1 MKRRRFLKGIGLAL
15 SALTVQCCA
24 ASSGEVI
31 SDTRSPNVLCS
42 EKDGTDKNRETIS
55 PNIIILLT
63 DDLGWGDLGCYGNPI
78 IKTPN
83 LDGLADSGMR
93 LTQFHSAG
101 AICSPSRASL
111 LTGKS
116 TYRLG
121 FYKLAGGKIRLEPK
135 EITIPELL
143 KQKQYA
149 TFFAGKWHMSNLK
162 AGNTPDVHGFD
173 YYLTGGLGRSGKT
186 ATTKNPTFVRNGEPV
201 EKTEGYSCDLIVD
214 EAINWIGNTTNSKQP
229 FFMEICFREPHTPVT
244 PPEEYAKRYEGK
256 EVDRLAKTLGYGGIS
271 RWNGKY
277 KGYVNE
283 SNFSQKKYYYGIV
296 EQMDAAVG
304 NLIKYL
310 KRSGL
315 FENTIVI
322 FTSDNG
328 PEYPGLG
335 YGLDPTRNRC
345 WGSPG
350 PYRGVKRRIYEGG
363 TTVPGIIC
371 WPDTIK
377 PGQICETPTSSVD
390 LLSTLC
396 KVAGVN
402 VPHQTEL
409 DGTDISLLFENP
421 KGIIHRD
428 VPLYWNT
435 THWGIPNMS
444 MKYDGFTI
452 VASFTLPSNPDAGCV
467 AWIKEAKLHHF
478 EVYNIQSDIKQQHDL
493 YPGNEEKYQYL
504 VQKMVALWERVQ
516 KESPEWPGFRPW
528 KRLKHLKK
536 TGYDVHNF

>member
-1 MKRRRFLKGIGLAL
+1 MKTRFLKLMFL
-15 SALTVQCCA
+15 
-24 ASSGEVI
+24 VI
-31 SDTRSPNVLCS
+31 VLLPC
-42 EKDGTDKNRETIS
+42 KNYGAGKNEEITS
-55 PNIIILLT
+55 PNIIILLA

-83 LDGLADSGMR
+83 LDCLANSGIQF
-93 LTQFHSAG
+93 TQFHSAG

-116 TYRLG
+116 CYRLG
-121 FYKLAGGKIRLEPK
+121 FYTLSNATVHLKQE

-149 TFFAGKWHMSNLK
+149 TFFAGKWHMSRLED
-162 AGNTPDVHGFD
+162 GRTPDIQGFD
-173 YYLTGGLGRSGKT
+173 YYLTGGLSESDPL
-186 ATTKNPTFVRNGEPV
+186 TTRNPTFVRNGQRV
-201 EKTEGYSCDLIVD
+201 EKTDGYSCDLIVD
-214 EAINWIGNTTNSKQP
+214 EAINWIENIKSSKQP

-244 PPEEYAKRYEGK
+244 PPEEYAKRYEGQ
-256 EVDRLAKTLGYGGIS
+256 EIDSLAKTLGYGGIL
-271 RWNGKY
+271 RWNGTY
-277 KGYVNE
+277 RGYANE
-283 SNFSQKKYYYGIV
+283 SNFSEKKYYYGIV

-304 NLIKYL
+304 NMIKYL
-310 KRSGL
+310 KSTGL
-315 FENTIVI
+315 FENTLII

-328 PEYPGLG
+328 PEYPGMG
-335 YGLDPTRNRC
+335 YGLDPYRNRS
-345 WGSPG
+345 WGTPG

-371 WPDTIK
+371 WPDKIN
-377 PGQICETPTSSVD
+377 PGQICETPVSSVD

-396 KVAGVN
+396 KLTGAN
-402 VPHQTEL
+402 VPHQAEL

-421 KGIIHRD
+421 NGIIHRD

-452 VASFTLPSNPDAGCV
+452 VAAFTLPSNPDAGPV
-467 AWIKEAKLHHF
+467 AWIKEAKLRHF
-478 EVYNIQSDIKQQHDL
+478 EVYHIPSDIKQQHDL

-504 VQKMVALWERVQ
+504 VEKMVALWERVQ
-516 KESPEWPGFRPW
+516 AESPEWPGLKPW
-528 KRLKHLKK
+528 RRIKSLRK
-536 TGYDVHNF
+536 TGYDVPNF